1 MAARIVAILSS
12 VRDQARELA
21 ERALSAHPNS
31 AEVRT
36 NCGWAFIFEGASEAA
51 IEHFEGSRRMNPIDP
66 LGHRALTGLA
76 AANFFCKR
84 FKKAEQFATRV
95 LETQPDNVTAMRFLI
110 ASLAR
115 QNLTDAA
122 TDVARQLLT
131 VQPNFS
137 IARLRLKVYRY
148 PEMAELY
155 AGALRMAGLPE

>member
-1 MAARIVAILSS
+1 
-12 VRDQARELA
+12 
-21 ERALSAHPNS
+21 
-31 AEVRT
+31 
-36 NCGWAFIFEGASEAA
+36 
-51 IEHFEGSRRMNPIDP
+51 
-66 LGHRALTGLA
+66 
-76 AANFFCKR
+76 
-84 FKKAEQFATRV
+84 
-95 LETQPDNVTAMRFLI
+95 MRFLI

-155 AGALRMAGLPE
+155 GSCCASTFAPAVLQTS